1 MNSFRPTV
9 VLMGGNLVS
18 EQPQVMY
25 LLFPGNAVKLIRRKT
40 DLLLLSLF
48 GRSARACNTAKFN
61 GGGPFISNIILRV
74 AWKLYL
80 LQTVMGVGWG
90 RWAKNC
96 KFKVTHFKFTPK

>member
-18 EQPQVMY
+18 EQP
-25 LLFPGNAVKLIRRKT
+25 LSLTERRLLIRRKT